1 MGTVKNPRDA
11 LLWQH
16 LKTERPN
23 AKQIEFFRSKALHTM
38 YGGARGGGKSWA
50 VRRKAVLLC
59 ITYAGLRVLL
69 LRRTMPELRENHIL
83 PLSAELDG
91 YAKYR
96 QDDRAFLFPN
106 GSRLKLGY
114 CDCDSDMLQYQGNE
128 YDAIFFEEATNLCE
142 EWIRFIS
149 TTLRSVRTD
158 GFKPRIYYT
167 CNPGGVSHAYF
178 KRLFIDRQFTEGE
191 NPDDYLYI
199 PATVYDNDVLM
210 ARNPEYIKQL
220 EALPEAKR
228 RAHLEGDW
236 NVFEGA
242 FFAEFRAEV
251 KPYARAFLTHVCEPF
266 ALPDTWPIYR
276 SFDWGCAKP
285 FSCDWWAVDYDG
297 RAYLVHQF
305 YGCQMRGSV
314 PLPDTG
320 LRWTADRVFSE
331 IHRIETEHKYLM
343 GKNIIG
349 VADPAI
355 WAEDGGEAIVAAADR
370 HGVYFTKA
378 DHTRLAGWMQC
389 RYRLA
394 FGEDKRPMV
403 YFFSTCRHA
412 LRTLPLLQ
420 YSDTNPED
428 LNTKQEDHF
437 ADSFRYFCMMAPL
450 APRVP
455 APVEYQEKNPLQSAR
470 AAERISYK

>member
-1 MGTVKNPRDA
+1 MGQVKDPRSA
-11 LLWQH
+11 LIWQH
-16 LKTERPN
+16 LRTEKPN
-23 AKQIEFFRSKALHTM
+23 AKQVDFFNSHALYTM

-50 VRRKAVLLC
+50 ARRKAVLLC
-59 ITYAGLRVLL
+59 IAHEGLRVLL

-83 PLSAELDG
+83 PLMAELDG

-96 QDDRAFLFPN
+96 QDDRAFVFPN

-114 CDCDSDMLQYQGNE
+114 CDCDGDMLQYQGNE
-128 YDAIFFEEATNLCE
+128 YDVIFFEEATNLNE

-220 EALPEAKR
+220 QALPEARR

-242 FFAEFRAEV
+242 FFAEFRAEI
-251 KPYARAFLTHVCEPF
+251 KPFAQAFLTHVCEPF
-266 ALPDTWPIYR
+266 ALPDSWLIYR
-276 SFDWGCAKP
+276 SFDWGYSKP
-285 FSCDWWAVDYDG
+285 FSCDWWAVDCDG
-297 RAYLVHQF
+297 RAYLIHQL
-305 YGCQMRGSV
+305 YGCQMRGNT
-314 PLPDTG
+314 PLADTG
-320 LRWTADRVFSE
+320 LKWTADQVFAE

-343 GKNIIG
+343 GKNITG

-355 WAEDGGEAIVAAADR
+355 WAEDGGEPIIAAADR

-378 DHTRLAGWMQC
+378 DHTRIAGWMQC

-437 ADSFRYFCMMAPL
+437 ADSFRYFCMMMPL
-450 APRVP
+450 APRLS

>member
-1 MGTVKNPRDA
+1 MGQVKDPRAA
-11 LLWQH
+11 LIWQH
-16 LKTERPN
+16 LRTEKPN
-23 AKQIEFFRSKALHTM
+23 AKQVDFFNSHARYTM

-50 VRRKAVLLC
+50 ARRKAVLLC

-83 PLSAELDG
+83 PLMAELDG
-91 YAKYR
+91 YARYR
-96 QDDRAFLFPN
+96 QDDRAFVFPN

-114 CDCDSDMLQYQGNE
+114 CDCDGDMMQYQGNE

-158 GFKPRIYYT
+158 GFRPRIYYT

-191 NPDDYLYI
+191 DPDDYLYI
-199 PATVYDNDVLM
+199 PATVYDNDILM

-220 EALPEAKR
+220 QALPEARR
-228 RAHLEGDW
+228 RAHLYGDW

-242 FFAEFRAEV
+242 FFSELRTEA
-251 KPYARAFLTHVCEPF
+251 KPYSEALYTHVCEPF
-266 ALPDTWPIYR
+266 CVPDSWPVYR
-276 SFDWGCAKP
+276 SFDWGYSKP

-297 RAYLVHQF
+297 RAYLVHQL
-305 YGCQMRGSV
+305 YGCQMRGGA
-314 PLPDTG
+314 PLADTG
-320 LRWTADRVFSE
+320 LKWTADQVFAE
-331 IHRIETEHKYLM
+331 IHRIETEHKYLT
-343 GKNIIG
+343 GRRITG

-355 WAEDGGEAIVAAADR
+355 WAENGGEAIVAAADR

-378 DHTRLAGWMQC
+378 DHTRAAGWMQC

-394 FGEDKRPMV
+394 FGSDGRPMV

-420 YSDTNPED
+420 YSDTDPED
-428 LNTKQEDHF
+428 LDTKQEDHF
-437 ADSFRYFCMMAPL
+437 ADSFRYFCMMAPVSPRAA
-450 APRVP
+450 APE
-455 APVEYQEKNPLQSAR
+455 EYPEKDPLQSAR
-470 AAERISYK
+470 TAERISYK